1 MSTLRFAATLAIGCL
16 AFAAQADATCT
27 HPAMARAAHCSTGAG
42 IDPNTFLVQPPATTR
57 WLARGGHAN
66 ADHPAVAVARMQR
79 SATVDPNT
87 FLVQPPVAVSWTVET
102 PTTVLAATPATVVR

>member
-1 MSTLRFAATLAIGCL
+1 MSIFRFAATLVIGCL

-27 HPAMARAAHCSTGAG
+27 HPAMARAAHCSPSAG

-66 ADHPAVAVARMQR
+66 ADHPAVAVARLQR
-79 SATVDPNT
+79 SAGVDPNT
-87 FLVQPPVAVSWTVET
+87 FLVQPPVAVNWTVET
-102 PTTVLAATPATVVR
+102 PATVLAATPATVVR